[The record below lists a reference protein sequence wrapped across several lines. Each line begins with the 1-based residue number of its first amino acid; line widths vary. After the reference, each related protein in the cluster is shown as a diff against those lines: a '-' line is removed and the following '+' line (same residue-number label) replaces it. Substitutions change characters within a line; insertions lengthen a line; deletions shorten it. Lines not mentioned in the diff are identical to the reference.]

1 MRVVWFTLGEGELVP
16 REECE
21 MNLILVNLAGLV
33 LIGLIV
39 WWFWL
44 SKPKAQRAASGVID
58 VIVEGGVYAPA
69 RIEVAAGQP
78 VTLRFLRKEPSPY
91 AEKVLFDDLGITADL
106 PIGQPVELT
115 VTPKAAGEYAFTC
128 QMQMYR
134 GTLVVR

>member
-1 MRVVWFTLGEGELVP
+1 
-16 REECE
+16 

-58 VIVEGGVYAPA
+58 VMVEGGVYAPA
-69 RIEVAAGQP
+69 RIEVTAGQP
-78 VTLRFLRKEPSPY
+78 VTLRFLRKDPSPC
-91 AEKVLFDDLGITADL
+91 AEKVLFDELGIAADL

-115 VTPKAAGEYAFTC
+115 ITPGKAGEYAFTC

-134 GTLVVR
+134 GMLVAR

>member
-1 MRVVWFTLGEGELVP
+1 MSMLF
-16 REECE
+16 
-21 MNLILVNLAGLV
+21 VNLAGLV

-44 SKPKAQRAASGVID
+44 SKPKSQRVARGVVD
-58 VIVEGGVYAPA
+58 VVVDGGVYVPA
-69 RIEVAAGQP
+69 RIEVPAGQP
-78 VTLRFLRKEPSPY
+78 VTLRFLRKDASPC
-91 AEKVLFDDLGITADL
+91 AEKVLFDDFGIAADL

-134 GTLVVR
+134 GTLVVKDR